1 MDKLETGTMLS
12 FWHDIFNRS
21 NEVSKAMQKSDVHMS
36 TVDVYYVDD
45 IQEWRVRTEK
55 APHSDTF
62 FDGLAIDTAMDA
74 RSTFRIYTLFIA

>member
-12 FWHDIFNRS
+12 FWHDILNRF
-21 NEVSKAMQKSDVHMS
+21 NEVSKAMQKSDVLMS

-62 FDGLAIDTAMDA
+62 CDGPALVTAMDA
-74 RSTFRIYTLFIA
+74 RSTFRIYALFIA